1 MCCIYDI
8 SNELLVL
15 MLLIMVY
22 NSIVKQIKGIVL
34 VKSKVKIILGGMSV
48 VKIGIMTGS
57 TRDSRVNIQVA
68 EWVKSIAD
76 QRTDV
81 EFELVDIKDYNLP
94 KFNEPIPAIMSQ
106 DYQAPEAKIWSEKIN
121 ELDGFVFVTP
131 EYNKAVTSGL
141 KDAIDYL
148 YVEWNNKAAGIVSY
162 GSTLGVT
169 AANNLRL
176 ILTVPKVATVGT
188 QPALSLFTDFE
199 EMSTF
204 KPAPFH
210 EETVQTMLNEV
221 VAWSTALKTIR

>member
-1 MCCIYDI
+1 M
-8 SNELLVL
+8 
-15 MLLIMVY
+15 
-22 NSIVKQIKGIVL
+22 
-34 VKSKVKIILGGMSV
+34 
-48 VKIGIMTGS
+48 VKIGIITGS
-57 TRDSRVNIQVA
+57 TRDARVNLQVA

-81 EFELVDIKDYNLP
+81 EFELVDIKEYNLP
-94 KFNEPIPAIMSQ
+94 TFNEPVPAIMSQ
-106 DYQAPEAKIWSEKIN
+106 DYQAPEAKVWSEKIS

-131 EYNKAVTSGL
+131 EYNRAITSGL

-162 GSTLGVT
+162 GSSLGAT

-176 ILTVPKVATVGT
+176 ILTVPKVATVST
-188 QPALSLFTDFE
+188 QPGLSLFTDFE
-199 EMSTF
+199 EMSVF

>member
-1 MCCIYDI
+1 
-8 SNELLVL
+8 L
-15 MLLIMVY
+15 
-22 NSIVKQIKGIVL
+22 
-34 VKSKVKIILGGMSV
+34 KSKAKIRCFVKTILGGINM
-48 VKIGIMTGS
+48 VKIGIITGS

-76 QRTDV
+76 KRTDA

-94 KFNEPIPAIMSQ
+94 RYNEPVPAIMTQ
-106 DYQAPEAKIWSEKIN
+106 DYKTPEAHPWSKKIS
-121 ELDGFVFVTP
+121 ELDGFVFITP

-162 GSTLGVT
+162 GSSLGVT

-176 ILTVPKVATVGT
+176 ILTVPAVATVRT

-199 EMSTF
+199 NMTTF

-221 VAWSTALKTIR
+221 VAWSTGLKTIRK

>member
-1 MCCIYDI
+1 
-8 SNELLVL
+8 
-15 MLLIMVY
+15 MVY
-22 NSIVKQIKGIVL
+22 NSIVKQIKGIAL
-34 VKSKVKIILGGMSV
+34 GKSKVKIILGGMKM
-48 VKIGIMTGS
+48 VKIGIITGS

-106 DYQAPEAKIWSEKIN
+106 DYQAPEAKVWSEKIS

-131 EYNKAVTSGL
+131 EYNKAITSGL

-148 YVEWNNKAAGIVSY
+148 YVEWNHKAAGIVSY
-162 GSTLGVT
+162 GSTLGVS

-188 QPALSLFTDFE
+188 QPRTQSFY
-199 EMSTF
+199 
-204 KPAPFH
+204 
-210 EETVQTMLNEV
+210 
-221 VAWSTALKTIR
+221 

>member
-1 MCCIYDI
+1 MI
-8 SNELLVL
+8 
-15 MLLIMVY
+15 
-22 NSIVKQIKGIVL
+22 
-34 VKSKVKIILGGMSV
+34 
-48 VKIGIMTGS
+48 KIGIITGS

-76 QRTDV
+76 KRTDV

-94 KFNEPIPAIMSQ
+94 RYNESVPAIMTQ
-106 DYQAPEAKIWSEKIN
+106 DYQTPEAHPWSKKIS

-176 ILTVPKVATVGT
+176 ILTVPAVATVRT
-188 QPALSLFTDFE
+188 QPAFSLFTDFE
-199 EMSTF
+199 NMSTF

-210 EETVQTMLNEV
+210 EETVQNMLNEV
-221 VAWSTALKTIR
+221 VAWSTALKTIRN

>member
-1 MCCIYDI
+1 M
-8 SNELLVL
+8 
-15 MLLIMVY
+15 
-22 NSIVKQIKGIVL
+22 
-34 VKSKVKIILGGMSV
+34 
-48 VKIGIMTGS
+48 VKIGIVTGS

-76 QRTDV
+76 LRTDA

-94 KFNEPIPAIMSQ
+94 RYNESIPAIMSQ
-106 DYQAPEAKIWSEKIN
+106 DYQTPEAKVWSKKIS

-131 EYNKAVTSGL
+131 EYNKGITSGL

-162 GSTLGVT
+162 GSSLGVT

-188 QPALSLFTDFE
+188 HPALSLFTDFE
-199 EMSTF
+199 DMSIF

-210 EETVQTMLNEV
+210 ADTVQKMLDEV
-221 VAWSTALKTIR
+221 VSWSTALKTIRD

>member
-1 MCCIYDI
+1 M
-8 SNELLVL
+8 
-15 MLLIMVY
+15 
-22 NSIVKQIKGIVL
+22 
-34 VKSKVKIILGGMSV
+34 
-48 VKIGIMTGS
+48 VKIGIITGS

-76 QRTDV
+76 KRTDA

-94 KFNEPIPAIMSQ
+94 RYNEPVPAIMAQ
-106 DYQAPEAKIWSEKIN
+106 DYKTPEAYPWSKKIS
-121 ELDGFVFVTP
+121 ELDGFVFITP

-162 GSTLGVT
+162 GSSLGVT

-176 ILTVPKVATVGT
+176 ILTVPAVATVRT

-199 EMSTF
+199 NMTIF

-210 EETVQTMLNEV
+210 EENVQTMLNEV
-221 VAWSTALKTIR
+221 VAWSTGLKTIRKQFQEMS

>member
-1 MCCIYDI
+1 M
-8 SNELLVL
+8 
-15 MLLIMVY
+15 
-22 NSIVKQIKGIVL
+22 
-34 VKSKVKIILGGMSV
+34 KSKAKIRCFVKTILGGINM
-48 VKIGIMTGS
+48 VKIGIITGS

-76 QRTDV
+76 KRTDA

-94 KFNEPIPAIMSQ
+94 RYNESVPAIMTQ
-106 DYQAPEAKIWSEKIN
+106 DYKTPEAHPWSKKIS
-121 ELDGFVFVTP
+121 ELDGFVFITP

-162 GSTLGVT
+162 GSSLGVT

-176 ILTVPKVATVGT
+176 ILTVPAVATVRT

-199 EMSTF
+199 NMTTF

-221 VAWSTALKTIR
+221 VAWSTGLKTIRK

>member
-1 MCCIYDI
+1 MTYT
-8 SNELLVL
+8 
-15 MLLIMVY
+15 
-22 NSIVKQIKGIVL
+22 SIVRQLIYFVLGKVSYIKT
-34 VKSKVKIILGGMSV
+34 IIGGVNM
-48 VKIGIMTGS
+48 VKIGIITGS
-57 TRDSRVNIQVA
+57 TRDSRVNLQVA

-76 QRTDV
+76 KRSDA
-81 EFELVDIKDYNLP
+81 EFKLIDIKDYNLP

-106 DYQAPEAKIWSEKIN
+106 DYQAPEARVWSKKIN

-199 EMSTF
+199 EMRTF

-221 VAWSTALKTIR
+221 VDWSTGLKTIRK

>member
-1 MCCIYDI
+1 MI
-8 SNELLVL
+8 
-15 MLLIMVY
+15 
-22 NSIVKQIKGIVL
+22 
-34 VKSKVKIILGGMSV
+34 
-48 VKIGIMTGS
+48 KIGIITGS
-57 TRDSRVNIQVA
+57 TRDSRVNVQVA

-76 QRTDV
+76 QRTNA
-81 EFELVDIKDYNLP
+81 EFEVVDIKEYNLP

-106 DYQAPEAKIWSEKIN
+106 DYQAPEAKEWSQKIN

-131 EYNKAVTSGL
+131 EYNKAITSGL

-188 QPALSLFTDFE
+188 QPALSLLLILKKCAPLNRHLF
-199 EMSTF
+199 MKKPF
-204 KPAPFH
+204 K
-210 EETVQTMLNEV
+210 
-221 VAWSTALKTIR
+221 RC

>member
-8 SNELLVL
+8 STELLVL

-34 VKSKVKIILGGMSV
+34 VKSKVKIILGGMSM
-48 VKIGIMTGS
+48 VKIGIITGS
-57 TRDSRVNIQVA
+57 TRDARVNLQVA

-94 KFNEPIPAIMSQ
+94 TFNEPIPAIMSQ

>member
-1 MCCIYDI
+1 
-8 SNELLVL
+8 L
-15 MLLIMVY
+15 
-22 NSIVKQIKGIVL
+22 
-34 VKSKVKIILGGMSV
+34 KSKAKIRCFVKTILGGINM
-48 VKIGIMTGS
+48 VKIGIITGS

-76 QRTDV
+76 KRTDA

-94 KFNEPIPAIMSQ
+94 RYNESVPAIMTQ
-106 DYQAPEAKIWSEKIN
+106 DYKTPEAHPWSKKIS

-176 ILTVPKVATVGT
+176 ILTVPAVATVRT
-188 QPALSLFTDFE
+188 QPAFSLFTDFE
-199 EMSTF
+199 NMATF

-210 EETVQTMLNEV
+210 EETVQNMLNEV
-221 VAWSTALKTIR
+221 VAWSTALKTIRN

>member
-1 MCCIYDI
+1 M
-8 SNELLVL
+8 
-15 MLLIMVY
+15 
-22 NSIVKQIKGIVL
+22 
-34 VKSKVKIILGGMSV
+34 
-48 VKIGIMTGS
+48 VKIGIITGS

-76 QRTDV
+76 KRTDA

-94 KFNEPIPAIMSQ
+94 RYNEPVPAIMTQ
-106 DYQAPEAKIWSEKIN
+106 DYKTPEAHPWSKKIS
-121 ELDGFVFVTP
+121 ELDGFVFITP

-162 GSTLGVT
+162 GSSLGVT

-176 ILTVPKVATVGT
+176 ILTVPAVATVRT

-199 EMSTF
+199 NMTTF

-221 VAWSTALKTIR
+221 VAWSTGLKTIRKQFQEMS

>member
-1 MCCIYDI
+1 M
-8 SNELLVL
+8 
-15 MLLIMVY
+15 
-22 NSIVKQIKGIVL
+22 
-34 VKSKVKIILGGMSV
+34 
-48 VKIGIMTGS
+48 VKIGIITGS
-57 TRDSRVNIQVA
+57 TRDSRVNVQVA

-81 EFELVDIKDYNLP
+81 EFELVDIKEYNLP

-106 DYQAPEAKIWSEKIN
+106 DYQAPEAKIWSEKIS

-131 EYNKAVTSGL
+131 EYNKGITSGL

-148 YVEWNNKAAGIVSY
+148 YTEWNNKAAGIVSY

-176 ILTVPKVATVGT
+176 ILTVPKIATVGT

-204 KPAPFH
+204 KPAAFH
-210 EETVQTMLNEV
+210 GETIRTMLDEV
-221 VAWSTALKTIR
+221 VAWSTALKTIRKQSLHV

>member
-1 MCCIYDI
+1 MMVNKYA
-8 SNELLVL
+8 LLYTL
-15 MLLIMVY
+15 
-22 NSIVKQIKGIVL
+22 
-34 VKSKVKIILGGMSV
+34 LGGIKL
-48 VKIGIMTGS
+48 VKIGIVTGS
-57 TRDSRVNIQVA
+57 TRDARVNIHVA

-76 QRTDV
+76 QRTDA
-81 EFELVDIKDYNLP
+81 EFELVDIKYYNLP
-94 KFNEPIPAIMSQ
+94 KFNEPVPAIMSQ
-106 DYQAPEAKIWSEKIN
+106 DYQAPEAKVWSEKIN
-121 ELDGFVFVTP
+121 ELDGFVFVTA
-131 EYNKAVTSGL
+131 EYNKGVTSGL

-199 EMSTF
+199 EMRTF

-221 VAWSTALKTIR
+221 VDWSTALKTIRK

>member
-1 MCCIYDI
+1 M
-8 SNELLVL
+8 
-15 MLLIMVY
+15 
-22 NSIVKQIKGIVL
+22 
-34 VKSKVKIILGGMSV
+34 
-48 VKIGIMTGS
+48 VKIGIITGS

-76 QRTDV
+76 KRTDA

-94 KFNEPIPAIMSQ
+94 KYNEPIPAIMSQ
-106 DYQAPEAKIWSEKIN
+106 DYQAPEAKSWSKKIN

-176 ILTVPKVATVGT
+176 ILTVPAVATVRT

-199 EMSTF
+199 NMSN
-204 KPAPFH
+204 
-210 EETVQTMLNEV
+210 L
-221 VAWSTALKTIR
+221 

>member
-1 MCCIYDI
+1 M
-8 SNELLVL
+8 
-15 MLLIMVY
+15 
-22 NSIVKQIKGIVL
+22 
-34 VKSKVKIILGGMSV
+34 
-48 VKIGIMTGS
+48 VKIGIITGS
-57 TRDSRVNIQVA
+57 TRDSRVNVQVA

-76 QRTDV
+76 ERTDA

-94 KFNEPIPAIMSQ
+94 RYNESVPAIMNQ
-106 DYQAPEAKIWSEKIN
+106 DYQTPEARVWSERIN
-121 ELDGFVFVTP
+121 KLDGFVFVTP
-131 EYNKAVTSGL
+131 EYNKGITSGL

-188 QPALSLFTDFE
+188 HPAFSLFTDFE
-199 EMSTF
+199 EMRTF

-210 EETVQTMLNEV
+210 QETVHTMLDEV
-221 VAWSTALKTIR
+221 VSWSAALKTIRN